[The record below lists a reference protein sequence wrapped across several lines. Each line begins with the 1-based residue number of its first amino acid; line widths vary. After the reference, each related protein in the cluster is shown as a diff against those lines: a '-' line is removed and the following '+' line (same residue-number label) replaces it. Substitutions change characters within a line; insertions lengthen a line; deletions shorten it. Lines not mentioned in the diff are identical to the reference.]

1 MGRMCCEVGG
11 FHDQEKRGILPP
23 FPQPAKAG
31 KLSPPDEVRFLFLL
45 SFPQPHTGTSARNWT
60 HKRAG
65 HCEYPQ
71 IRGPPSHIILRRK
84 GGEQATR
91 RKTATRETE
100 AKPIWIGYARYFDRS
115 KNYIKRQSQSCRTSS
130 CSRLTRHRESER
142 GGRVRFSSL
151 SSVEYRVGG
160 HTFHLRDSHRRPRS
174 YERHQPTLAVDGVT
188 EWNVENG
195 FQG

>member
-1 MGRMCCEVGG
+1 MGSRVPITEKGPRGASPRASVSLKMKNSTTTCPAAKLYPLLEWKRMGRMCCEVGG

-45 SFPQPHTGTSARNWT
+45 SFSQPHTGTSARNWT

-100 AKPIWIGYARYFDRS
+100 AKPIWTEYARYFDR
-115 KNYIKRQSQSCRTSS
+115 
-130 CSRLTRHRESER
+130 
-142 GGRVRFSSL
+142 
-151 SSVEYRVGG
+151 
-160 HTFHLRDSHRRPRS
+160 
-174 YERHQPTLAVDGVT
+174 
-188 EWNVENG
+188 
-195 FQG
+195 